1 MNGMNERSR
10 GKEGQRQEGKDRHR
24 DRVWKGNRGRKGSKE
39 GNLMK

>member
-24 DRVWKGNRGRKGSKE
+24 DRVWKGNKEEEKEARKE
-39 GNLMK
+39 I